1 MNLLQNIYIVIFNT
15 IFKLTK
21 YINYNVREWIAKLCV
36 FGLSASFFVLMILTR
51 QGITDIHV
59 KGCTEGGI
67 FLLILLC
74 IFSVNKPLEKVKW
87 NKWITYPYFAA
98 AIYMTIMSFDQN
110 PGDFYQSYAI
120 MMFLLLPALY
130 FIWGNRKDYL
140 TYYDWFAKS
149 LIILGALSAV
159 ATIMFAPIAEK
170 SVGTQYLGLTDNPNI
185 FGMISISVTAASLYM
200 TFLKRPLWVVY
211 SVLTGIYAA
220 FIWLTVSR
228 TAIVVLIMQ
237 VFAWAIITIRTYF
250 IKEKWRSILFIAVTM
265 TIVVS
270 SALLTNVALEN
281 NTVAEAKTKVVM
293 SETYQIA
300 DSDAV
305 KNRFDFSNKS
315 LEEFTSGRTD
325 IWKWYINQISW
336 RGHDCTNH
344 EVEIAPGV
352 IYHNAHNTVLE
363 ISYRFGWPAG
373 FAYALFMI
381 VMIIAL
387 IIGGLVRAKRRYTI
401 FIILLTIAYFIES
414 MLDVM
419 TLPFERGPVLMFYM
433 ALIGVFEGDFLA
445 KDDKEEN
452 KESLNRLRGT
462 HEVG

>member
-21 YINYNVREWIAKLCV
+21 HINYNVREWIAKLCV

-159 ATIMFAPIAEK
+159 ATIM
-170 SVGTQYLGLTDNPNI
+170 V
-185 FGMISISVTAASLYM
+185 
-200 TFLKRPLWVVY
+200 
-211 SVLTGIYAA
+211 
-220 FIWLTVSR
+220 
-228 TAIVVLIMQ
+228 
-237 VFAWAIITIRTYF
+237 
-250 IKEKWRSILFIAVTM
+250 
-265 TIVVS
+265 
-270 SALLTNVALEN
+270 
-281 NTVAEAKTKVVM
+281 
-293 SETYQIA
+293 
-300 DSDAV
+300 
-305 KNRFDFSNKS
+305 
-315 LEEFTSGRTD
+315 
-325 IWKWYINQISW
+325 
-336 RGHDCTNH
+336 CTNSRKKCR
-344 EVEIAPGV
+344 
-352 IYHNAHNTVLE
+352 NA
-363 ISYRFGWPAG
+363 
-373 FAYALFMI
+373 
-381 VMIIAL
+381 
-387 IIGGLVRAKRRYTI
+387 I
-401 FIILLTIAYFIES
+401 FRI
-414 MLDVM
+414 D
-419 TLPFERGPVLMFYM
+419 R
-433 ALIGVFEGDFLA
+433 
-445 KDDKEEN
+445 
-452 KESLNRLRGT
+452 
-462 HEVG
+462 